1 MKLKKKLMQLFK
13 EQKVELVM
21 HGHIH
26 ENINYQRKGIQ
37 FLNSGGC
44 FNNTKK
50 GKLSFR
56 VIEINKKGIST
67 KIISLP
73 APRRDR
79 KYVQQST
86 TDLGSGLRIEASRTN
101 YSF

>member
-1 MKLKKKLMQLFK
+1 
-13 EQKVELVM
+13 M

-56 VIEINKKGIST
+56 VIEIKKKGIST
-67 KIISLP
+67 EIISLP
-73 APRRDR
+73 APKREK
-79 KYVQQST
+79 KYVQPST
-86 TDLGSGLRIEASRTN
+86 TDLVSGLRSEATKTN
-101 YSF
+101 YSFLN